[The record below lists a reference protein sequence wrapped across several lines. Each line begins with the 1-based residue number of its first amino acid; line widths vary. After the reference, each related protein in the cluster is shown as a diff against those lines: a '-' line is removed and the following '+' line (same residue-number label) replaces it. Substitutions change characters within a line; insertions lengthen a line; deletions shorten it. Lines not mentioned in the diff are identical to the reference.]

1 MYFIK
6 SVELHD
12 KNDFIV
18 YYSTKDYNTSAYRIT
33 TVKGEELKDWY
44 DELNEKA
51 WPTYDEMANDKTGI
65 YMYINKYLTYMTEL
79 YQEEKYYGEEW
90 YMRRNEEQDFEICP
104 YDALRDSE
112 QQDI

>member
-18 YYSTKDYNTSAYRIT
+18 YYGTKDYNSSAYRIT
-33 TVKGEELKDWY
+33 TVKGEEFKQWY

-51 WPTYDEMANDKTGI
+51 WPTYEEMSTIRLDC
-65 YMYINKYLTYMTEL
+65 
-79 YQEEKYYGEEW
+79 
-90 YMRRNEEQDFEICP
+90 ICT
-104 YDALRDSE
+104 STST
-112 QQDI
+112 